1 MRSRSSDSS
10 PASGDRRSDPVPALP
25 RRDDVAMGESCAE
38 SCCDDPNG
46 EGARAGDR
54 PVKGAG
60 LVGEPGLG
68 APGVE
73 GMQSEWEIWEKE
85 NSPEGLCGELALPE
99 DRK

>member
-1 MRSRSSDSS
+1 
-10 PASGDRRSDPVPALP
+10 
-25 RRDDVAMGESCAE
+25 MGESCAE

-85 NSPEGLCGELALPE
+85 NSPEGLCGELALPRIGNE
-99 DRK
+99 GAGWGRVSLPRV